1 MQNHIT
7 HLLYFPFLLI
17 SQTILNCSWPKNMM
31 PNLMLHKC
39 TFEYNLE
46 FHANLEELFQDQNLH
61 NRKENLSQ
69 FNLLSL
75 EQPSLK
81 PA

>member
-1 MQNHIT
+1 
-7 HLLYFPFLLI
+7 
-17 SQTILNCSWPKNMM
+17 MM